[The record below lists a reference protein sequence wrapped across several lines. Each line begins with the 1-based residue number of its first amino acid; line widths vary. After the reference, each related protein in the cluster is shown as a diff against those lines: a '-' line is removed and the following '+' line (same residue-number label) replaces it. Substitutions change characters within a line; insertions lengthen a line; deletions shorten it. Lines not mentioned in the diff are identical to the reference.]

1 MLYFASVPGCG
12 IQQNKKS
19 WVFQEATYQQVWWSG
34 DKRQP
39 VWQSHISF
47 RSSHLKW
54 LWHTARGLD
63 FDTLHMRHSYFLLTM
78 NMARKLL
85 RSVNNSSTEVFFG
98 SMAKYSSKF
107 WYSVSMLVCRT
118 TNLPHCSRAIWLKLW
133 GPVVKVSN
141 NHRALSNVFVTVF
154 VFDGEDMQYSS
165 VGNK

>member
-19 WVFQEATYQQVWWSG
+19 WVFQEAPHQQRCDEVETKGSQC
-34 DKRQP
+34 DN
-39 VWQSHISF
+39 HTSF

-54 LWHTARGLD
+54 LWHTGRGLD
-63 FDTLHMRHSYFLLTM
+63 FDTLNMRHSYFLLTM

-107 WYSVSMLVCRT
+107 WYSVSMLVCRI
-118 TNLPHCSRAIWLKLW
+118 TNLPHCSRAIVLKLW

-141 NHRALSNVFVTVF
+141 NQRALSNVFVTVF